1 MDLGMLPS
9 RSFEK
14 EARAVRKRNE
24 PGELRYRPHYFCYI
38 AILLANRLSQHPLCD
53 RERLGDD
60 LASGLMG
67 RLDMSNL
74 RLRDARSPSQEVDKV
89 RDLMREVTYERRVV
103 AFYDVLG
110 WRSHIR
116 RAGNKASDLSLLR
129 RLILKTAR
137 ATRIEKGLDLRVTTF
152 SDNVVISQLPRANT
166 PQLLMQLAIWQLGAA
181 INGFLM
187 RGGVTIG
194 DLVHEDEAVFGPGL
208 NRAYYLE
215 SKIAMYPRIV
225 LDPLYME
232 GFGELGSLCTTED
245 SVCFINPFRLAF
257 CEHLRGATSTPP
269 EELKKAGL
277 PQPKGAYAQLSNELI
292 LSQVAD
298 SLREQMKEPMTWKD
312 FRKVTWLYDKVAKQ
326 IGWPLSDTIERI
338 PA

>member
-1 MDLGMLPS
+1 
-9 RSFEK
+9 
-14 EARAVRKRNE
+14 
-24 PGELRYRPHYFCYI
+24 
-38 AILLANRLSQHPLCD
+38 
-53 RERLGDD
+53 
-60 LASGLMG
+60 MG

-74 RLRDARSPSQEVDKV
+74 GDATRPSQEVDKV
-89 RDLMREVTYERRVV
+89 RDLLREVTYERRVV

-116 RAGNKASDLSLLR
+116 RAGNKAPNVSLLR

-137 ATRIEKGLDLRVTTF
+137 AARIEKGLDIRVSTF
-152 SDNVVISQLPRANT
+152 SDNVVISQLPGANT

-232 GFGELGSLCTTED
+232 EFGELGSLCTTED

-257 CEHLRGATSTPP
+257 CQHLRSATSTPP
-269 EELKKAGL
+269 EELSKAGL
-277 PQPKGAYAQLSNELI
+277 PQPKGVYAQLSNELI

-326 IGWPLSDTIERI
+326 VGWQLSDTIERI